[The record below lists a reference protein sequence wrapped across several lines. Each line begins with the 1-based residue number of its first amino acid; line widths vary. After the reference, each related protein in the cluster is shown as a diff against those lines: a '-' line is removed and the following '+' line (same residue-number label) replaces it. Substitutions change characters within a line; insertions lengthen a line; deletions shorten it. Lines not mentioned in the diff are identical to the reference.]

1 VALLRGHCGGVGDG
15 IAQAI
20 DGLDE
25 EARAGVGEQLVP
37 QGAGLGIEIG
47 EEGGEAAG
55 GLWLR

>member
-1 VALLRGHCGGVGDG
+1 LLRGYSGGVSDG